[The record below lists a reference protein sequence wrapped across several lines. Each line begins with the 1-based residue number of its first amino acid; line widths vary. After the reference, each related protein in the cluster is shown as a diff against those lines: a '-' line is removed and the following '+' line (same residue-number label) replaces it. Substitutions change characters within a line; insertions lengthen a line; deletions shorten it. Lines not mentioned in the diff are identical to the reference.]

1 MKKICLVIVAV
12 ILIGSLSSCD
22 KDCSCSIIVEGVE
35 TQTAVV
41 GQMSKEEC
49 DTFFWAVP
57 VGSTYTCKLE

>member
-1 MKKICLVIVAV
+1 MKKICLAIVSV

-22 KDCSCSIIVEGVE
+22 KDCSCSIIVEGVKS
-35 TQTAVV
+35 QPAVV

-57 VGSTYTCKLE
+57 AGSTYTCQSE